1 MWGNYLNGTD
11 ARRVRPKQ
19 SSFQHTLNRQSRL
32 HLGRTNR
39 ASVPVKQNPNRVPS
53 KPYPSKRN
61 PNHVTSETRPNGTD
75 ARRVR
80 PEQSAFPACPQSQ
93 TSSAFRTH
101 EPCVR
106 TRQVKSQ
113 SCPEPPPL
121 IKAKFQSG
129 PERDPAQT
137 VRTHGACVLN
147 NQHSPHA
154 LNRKP
159 RLHLGRTNRASVPVK
174 QNSNRVPSGIPLNPL
189 WIIAVLIPP
198 FDIRPYV
205 IHNTVTVERS
215 SNNMVMIAI
224 VPTEL
229 YAMTFSK

>member
-1 MWGNYLNGTD
+1 M
-11 ARRVRPKQ
+11 RPYQ
-19 SSFQHTLNRQSRL
+19 SSKIPIGS
-32 HLGRTNR
+32 R
-39 ASVPVKQNPNRVPS
+39 ASPTHQS
-53 KPYPSKRN
+53 KIPIMSR
-61 PNHVTSETRPNGTD
+61 
-75 ARRVR
+75 AR
-80 PEQSAFPACPQSQ
+80 
-93 TSSAFRTH
+93 
-101 EPCVR
+101 
-106 TRQVKSQ
+106 
-113 SCPEPPPL
+113 
-121 IKAKFQSG
+121 
-129 PERDPAQT
+129 PAQT

>member
-80 PEQSAFPACPQSQ
+80 PKQSAFPACPQSQ

-106 TRQVKSQ
+106 TSQ
-113 SCPEPPPL
+113 
-121 IKAKFQSG
+121 AKFQSG
-129 PERDPAQT
+129 PERNTTKSALDYSSPYPT
-137 VRTHGACVLN
+137 FR
-147 NQHSPHA
+147 HSSVCNPQYGYRRA
-154 LNRKP
+154 L
-159 RLHLGRTNRASVPVK
+159 L
-174 QNSNRVPSGIPLNPL
+174 
-189 WIIAVLIPP
+189 
-198 FDIRPYV
+198 
-205 IHNTVTVERS
+205 
-215 SNNMVMIAI
+215 
-224 VPTEL
+224 
-229 YAMTFSK
+229 